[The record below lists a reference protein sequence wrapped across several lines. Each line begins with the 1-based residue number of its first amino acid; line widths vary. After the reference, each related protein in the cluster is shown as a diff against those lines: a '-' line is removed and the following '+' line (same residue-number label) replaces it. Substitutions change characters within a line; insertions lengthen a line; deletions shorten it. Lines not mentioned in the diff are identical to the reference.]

1 MISPAVIRERDTLQ
15 MTCEVP
21 QSQSA
26 SLCLFYPDGIE
37 ALPYSHPA
45 CQISLTGVQLLQWT
59 RQSSPLEAK
68 VGCYYTVTS
77 PGQQIQQSAH
87 SDLVSVT
94 VLGEHPHSLVLIYQL
109 MFQYVTTDDIY
120 SFSCYDIGAFLR
132 DLKTGQ
138 KIFDKCLFS
147 QHRQTAEATHNG
159 PSRWLHLHCL

>member
-1 MISPAVIRERDTLQ
+1 MCTINENVCCCSTGAASVPPKAHLMISPAVIRESDTLQ

-37 ALPYSHPA
+37 TPPYSHPS

-120 SFSCYDIGAFLR
+120 SCSCYDIGAFLR
-132 DLKTGQ
+132 DL
-138 KIFDKCLFS
+138 S
-147 QHRQTAEATHNG
+147 V
-159 PSRWLHLHCL
+159 

>member
-1 MISPAVIRERDTLQ
+1 MKLGIFDKYVKCEMQSQSFFKFQKFLQCLDIVQSYPMCTINENVCCCSTGAASVPPKAHLMISPAVIRERDTLQ

-26 SLCLFYPDGIE
+26 SLCVFYLDGIE
-37 ALPYSHPA
+37 AAPYSHPS

-59 RQSSPLEAK
+59 WQSSPLEAK

-94 VLGEHPHSLVLIYQL
+94 VLGEHPHS
-109 MFQYVTTDDIY
+109 
-120 SFSCYDIGAFLR
+120 
-132 DLKTGQ
+132 
-138 KIFDKCLFS
+138 
-147 QHRQTAEATHNG
+147 
-159 PSRWLHLHCL
+159 

>member
-1 MISPAVIRERDTLQ
+1 MCTINENVCCCSTGAASVPPKAHLMISPAVIRESDTLQ

-26 SLCLFYPDGIE
+26 SLCVFYLDGIE
-37 ALPYSHPA
+37 AAPYSHPS

-120 SFSCYDIGAFLR
+120 SCSCYMCISERFV
-132 DLKTGQ
+132 
-138 KIFDKCLFS
+138 S
-147 QHRQTAEATHNG
+147 
-159 PSRWLHLHCL
+159 

>member
-1 MISPAVIRERDTLQ
+1 MFCCSTGAASVPPKAHLMISPAVIRESDTLQ

-37 ALPYSHPA
+37 TPPYSHPS

-59 RQSSPLEAK
+59 WQSSPLEAK

-94 VLGEHPHSLVLIYQL
+94 VLGEHPHS
-109 MFQYVTTDDIY
+109 
-120 SFSCYDIGAFLR
+120 
-132 DLKTGQ
+132 
-138 KIFDKCLFS
+138 
-147 QHRQTAEATHNG
+147 
-159 PSRWLHLHCL
+159 